1 MKHKRLFRALGGAA
15 LLILLLMGLVL
26 AARGAENA
34 SITSFGAALWF
45 GLTTLT
51 TVGYG
56 DTFPVTTL
64 GRIIGVIFQ
73 LCSLGLLALAVG
85 AFLALVRGRL
95 MPRLKLWLGR
105 DRSWYAFSHNTPAA
119 RTLAAALLA
128 REPGAQI
135 VYAAGAEPGAD
146 GLYPEL
152 SLAQLGAKKA
162 GRGGLSFFCVG
173 PSGSEN
179 EVLARSLA
187 PLGFPVCCMSR
198 HDPDLAPDNLT
209 FFDPDTCCARLYWQR
224 HPPQSPTERMVIVG
238 DGSSLAAILEEG
250 LCRNILDPDQQ
261 IQYIVIGDT
270 AAFCRNHPDL
280 ALVCDPA
287 LGFSDRLTIL
297 DGPWNQ
303 DLSLLAGADRLI
315 FCGEDETITRE
326 QLTDLFRYCP
336 VRGVVH
342 ARLSSPWPGVE
353 VFGAPEELF
362 TPELVLHG
370 QLDRLARRLHEI
382 YRAKSGGEVPP
393 WSELSGFTRRSNLA
407 SADHLPVKLA
417 LLLGRE
423 AEITPQACREAW
435 EIFSRTQ
442 GEARDR
448 LRRIEH
454 LRWTR
459 FHLLNNWHYAPVRD
473 NARRLHPM
481 LARFEDLSQAD
492 QAKDD
497 YAWDLLQTLTQEG
510 ESDHV

>member
-26 AARGAENA
+26 AERGAENA

-198 HDPDLAPDNLT
+198 HDTDLAPDNLT

-238 DGSSLAAILEEG
+238 DGSSLAAILE
-250 LCRNILDPDQQ
+250 
-261 IQYIVIGDT
+261 DT
-270 AAFCRNHPDL
+270 
-280 ALVCDPA
+280 
-287 LGFSDRLTIL
+287 GFSPQIR
-297 DGPWNQ
+297 
-303 DLSLLAGADRLI
+303 
-315 FCGEDETITRE
+315 GE
-326 QLTDLFRYCP
+326 
-336 VRGVVH
+336 
-342 ARLSSPWPGVE
+342 RLSIE
-353 VFGAPEELF
+353 AF
-362 TPELVLHG
+362 
-370 QLDRLARRLHEI
+370 ARIANAI
-382 YRAKSGGEVPP
+382 YR
-393 WSELSGFTRRSNLA
+393 
-407 SADHLPVKLA
+407 
-417 LLLGRE
+417 
-423 AEITPQACREAW
+423 
-435 EIFSRTQ
+435 
-442 GEARDR
+442 
-448 LRRIEH
+448 EH
-454 LRWTR
+454 
-459 FHLLNNWHYAPVRD
+459 
-473 NARRLHPM
+473 
-481 LARFEDLSQAD
+481 
-492 QAKDD
+492 
-497 YAWDLLQTLTQEG
+497 
-510 ESDHV
+510 